1 MGDSIEVAGLTS
13 ADRTYTADCGF
24 FAIGSVKVNLGHL
37 DIASGAIGLI
47 KTALCLHE
55 QVLPPQINC
64 TRPNPRIDF
73 ASSPFYV
80 NTELRHW
87 PAAQWPRRAGVSSF
101 GVGGT
106 NAHVIVEEAQA
117 STLSRHEPSFNL
129 LILSARKIGRASC
142 RDRVCQYV

>member
-1 MGDSIEVAGLTS
+1 MIRRPPRST
-13 ADRTYTADCGF
+13 RTDTLFPYTTLF
-24 FAIGSVKVNLGHL
+24 RS
-37 DIASGAIGLI
+37 
-47 KTALCLHE
+47 
-55 QVLPPQINC
+55 PQINF

>member
-1 MGDSIEVAGLTS
+1 MRISDWSSDVCSSDL
-13 ADRTYTADCGF
+13 
-24 FAIGSVKVNLGHL
+24 LGHL

-55 QVLPPQINC
+55 QVLPPQINF

-106 NAHVIVEEAQA
+106 NAPVIVEEAPA
-117 STLSRHEPSFNL
+117 STLSRHEPRSEE
-129 LILSARKIGRASC
+129 R
-142 RDRVCQYV
+142 RVGKECVSRWRYGWGPG